1 MSWLTIHM
9 NMECIYEMDFIYDD
23 SSTDTYTSCKF

>member
-9 NMECIYEMDFIYDD
+9 NMEIIYEMDFIYDD
-23 SSTDTYTSCKF
+23 SAEPHISCQF

>member
-9 NMECIYEMDFIYDD
+9 NMEIIYEMDFIYDD
-23 SSTDTYTSCKF
+23 STEPDIRFQF